1 MNLSEKKICQSCGMP
16 MRNQADFGTNID
28 NSRNDEYCHYCF
40 SQGEFTD
47 PGITMEE
54 KITKIITLAEK
65 IGMPKEEASK
75 LANATIPK
83 LKRWN

>member
-1 MNLSEKKICQSCGMP
+1 MDLSEKKICQSCGMP
-16 MRNQADFGTNID
+16 MLNEPDFGTNSD
-28 NSRNDEYCHYCF
+28 NSPSDQYYHYCF

-47 PGITMEE
+47 PGITMDE
-54 KITKIITLAEK
+54 KITKIIALAEK

-83 LKRWN
+83 LKRWI

>member
-1 MNLSEKKICQSCGMP
+1 MP
-16 MRNQADFGTNID
+16 MLNQTAFGTNND
-28 NSRNDEYCHYCF
+28 NSPNHEYCHYCF

-54 KITKIITLAEK
+54 KITKIIALAEK
-65 IGMPKEEASK
+65 IGIPKEEASK
-75 LANATIPK
+75 MANATIPK